1 MARKPGLHGRNTATW
16 TRSAGGK
23 EIMSPV
29 IKTTTAA
36 AAPSTSNS
44 VRPSLMQRS
53 VSQKVALAGTKQGK
67 RHVPGSKAIVN
78 KELPAFSRQL
88 SAMLSAGMPIVTSLT
103 ALHEQIANQSF
114 KTVVGQVRL
123 SIENG
128 SAFSDALKAFP
139 SVFNDL
145 YVNMIRGGESGG
157 QLAETIGRIADFLES
172 TAKLRRKVKSAMSY
186 PVAVMGI
193 ALALATLMII
203 FIVPVFQDMF
213 KSFGGNLPAPTQAL
227 VNVSD
232 AVRGYWWIVIPSVVA
247 LVFAFRKWKET
258 TSGQFVLARLYLKMP
273 IVGALVQKVAMAR
286 FARTF
291 AQLIHS
297 GVPIL
302 AALDITAGA
311 TGNKV
316 VEKAVREGLITVE
329 KGEPLSACLA
339 TKRCFTPILVHML
352 AAGEKTGKVDEMMD
366 NIATF
371 YEDEVDGMLSSLTSL
386 LEPLLMVFLGVTIG
400 GIVVCMFLPI
410 FKLPELVSK

>member
-1 MARKPGLHGRNTATW
+1 
-16 TRSAGGK
+16 
-23 EIMSPV
+23 MSPV
-29 IKTTTAA
+29 IRTSS
-36 AAPSTSNS
+36 APSTNAG
-44 VRPSLMQRS
+44 PAKTSLMQKA
-53 VSQKVALAGTKQGK
+53 VTEKAAVAGTKLSRK
-67 RHVPGSKAIVN
+67 RVPGAKAIVN

-103 ALHEQIANQSF
+103 ALHEQISNQNF
-114 KTVVGQVRL
+114 KVVVGQIRQ

-128 SAFSDALKAFP
+128 SAFSESLKAFP

-145 YVNMIRGGESGG
+145 YINMIRGGEQGG

-172 TAKLRRKVKSAMSY
+172 AAKLRRKVKSAMSY

-203 FIVPVFQDMF
+203 FIVPVFQEMF
-213 KSFGGNLPAPTQAL
+213 EQFGGKLPGPTQFL

-232 AVRGYWWIVIPSVVA
+232 GIRTWWYIVFPA
-247 LVFAFRKWKET
+247 VFALYYVVKKWAGT
-258 TSGQFVLARLYLKMP
+258 ASGQFILARFYLKMP
-273 IVGALVQKVAMAR
+273 VIGALVQKVAMAR

-302 AALDITAGA
+302 TALDITAGA
-311 TGNKV
+311 AGNKV
-316 VEKAVREGLITVE
+316 VEKAVRDGLESVE

-339 TKRCFTPILVHML
+339 TKPCFTPILVHML

-386 LEPLLMVFLGVTIG
+386 LEPLLMVFLGATIG
-400 GIVVCMFLPI
+400 GIVICMFLPI
-410 FKLPELVSK
+410 FKLGDLVSKG

>member
-1 MARKPGLHGRNTATW
+1 
-16 TRSAGGK
+16 
-23 EIMSPV
+23 MSPV
-29 IKTTTAA
+29 IRATNASAA
-36 AAPSTSNS
+36 QSSSGPA
-44 VRPSLMQRS
+44 RESLMQRV
-53 VSQKVALAGTKQGK
+53 VSQKAATAGTRQGK
-67 RHVPGSKAIVN
+67 KRVPGANAIVS

-88 SAMLSAGMPIVTSLT
+88 SAMLSAGMPIVTSLS
-103 ALHEQIANQSF
+103 ALYEQISNQNF
-114 KTVVGQVRL
+114 KMVVGQVRQ

-145 YVNMIRGGESGG
+145 YINMIRGGEQGG

-186 PVAVMGI
+186 PIAVMGI
-193 ALALATLMII
+193 ALGLSTLMII
-203 FIVPVFQDMF
+203 FIVPVFQEMF
-213 KSFGGNLPAPTQAL
+213 ASFGGKLPGPTQAL
-227 VNVSD
+227 VDVKD
-232 AVRGYWWIVIPSVVA
+232 VLRGYWYIAIPAIVGIVY
-247 LVFAFRKWKET
+247 AFKAWAR
-258 TSGQFVLARLYLKMP
+258 TSGGEVILAKLYLKMP
-273 IVGALVQKVAMAR
+273 IIGPLVQKVAMAR

-302 AALDITAGA
+302 TALDICAGA
-311 TGNKV
+311 TGNKI
-316 VEKAVREGLITVE
+316 VERAVREGVATVE

-339 TKRCFTPILVHML
+339 TKPCFTPILVHML

-386 LEPLLMVFLGVTIG
+386 LEPILMVFLGVTVG
-400 GIVVCMFLPI
+400 GIVICMFLPI
-410 FKLPELVSK
+410 FKIGELVSK